1 LEIIGE
7 KKLATNIEL
16 VNILKKLML
25 SEYAKGVT
33 FSNNVEKFGIEI
45 LDKRT
50 GEFIGDVEF
59 VRRIN

>member
-1 LEIIGE
+1 M
-7 KKLATNIEL
+7 ATNIEL